1 MRPSHQHRT
10 SVRPSAAGLTL
21 GVFLVLAMLLPTR
34 GNACEFTELEKACF
48 SLSQSDASDGTT
60 ARLSAVLR
68 IAPEW
73 HTNSHTPTFD
83 YLIPTTLVFE
93 LPEGWGP
100 ANNTYP
106 DGQMVRFAFVEQPI
120 SVYTGETT
128 IDVAIPTTGMDP
140 NQNYVIRAALR
151 YQACDDT
158 RCLPPVTTHEEI
170 SLAVPG
176 GTTSSTS
183 LPASAS
189 SPVSSRTPLLP
200 MLALAVLGGLILNIM
215 PCVLPV
221 LSLKLLSLA
230 GKAGARRGEVV
241 TGAVATTAGILF
253 SFWALALAA
262 VAARTTGLVV
272 GWGVQFQ
279 EPGFVAFL
287 AVVVVLFCLNLWGVF
302 EINLP
307 QRLAGIA
314 TRAPHEGITGHFAT
328 GLFATL
334 MATPCTAPALGTA
347 VSFALSQDAV
357 TVFAMFSAVGI
368 GMALPYLVLAV
379 LPQSTRWLPRPGEWM
394 LTLRV
399 ILGFLLAASAVWL
412 LYVLSAQISAERLVV
427 FQLVLLMMA
436 LLLWSCSR
444 FRRTA
449 LRRAGGLGALATMVL
464 AIGLVTQ
471 AQPPANAGATL
482 SHGLIPWVPFDREN
496 AEQLA
501 RDGRLVFV
509 DVTADWCLTCKA
521 NEGFVL
527 ETERIAGA
535 FDRLRVVPMKADWT
549 NPDASIAQFLMD
561 HGRPGI
567 PFYVLYGPGTKPHV
581 FGELLTKQAVLDAL
595 ERAQQAIAR
604 AGGGT
609 AGTPRSSA
617 LVDDLAVQ
625 DR

>member
-1 MRPSHQHRT
+1 
-10 SVRPSAAGLTL
+10 
-21 GVFLVLAMLLPTR
+21 
-34 GNACEFTELEKACF
+34 
-48 SLSQSDASDGTT
+48 
-60 ARLSAVLR
+60 
-68 IAPEW
+68 
-73 HTNSHTPTFD
+73 
-83 YLIPTTLVFE
+83 
-93 LPEGWGP
+93 
-100 ANNTYP
+100 
-106 DGQMVRFAFVEQPI
+106 
-120 SVYTGETT
+120 
-128 IDVAIPTTGMDP
+128 
-140 NQNYVIRAALR
+140 
-151 YQACDDT
+151 
-158 RCLPPVTTHEEI
+158 
-170 SLAVPG
+170 
-176 GTTSSTS
+176 
-183 LPASAS
+183 
-189 SPVSSRTPLLP
+189 
-200 MLALAVLGGLILNIM
+200 M

-262 VAARTTGLVV
+262 VAARATGLVV

-287 AVVVVLFCLNLWGVF
+287 TVVVVLFCLNLWGVF

-314 TRAPHEGITGHFAT
+314 SKAPHEGITGHFAT

-357 TVFAMFSAVGI
+357 TVFAMFSAVGV

-379 LPQSTRWLPRPGEWM
+379 LPRSTRWLPRPGQWM
-394 LTLRV
+394 VNLRV
-399 ILGFLLAASAVWL
+399 TLGFLLAASAVWL
-412 LYVLSAQISAERLVV
+412 LYVLSGQISAERLVV

-436 LLLWSCSR
+436 LLLWACHR
-444 FRRTA
+444 FKRTG
-449 LRRAGGLGALATMVL
+449 LRGASGLGALATMVL

-471 AQPPANAGATL
+471 AQPQANGRSQLADR
-482 SHGLIPWVPFDREN
+482 LIAWVPFDRQS

-501 RDGRLVFV
+501 RDGELVFV

-527 ETERIAGA
+527 ETEEIAGA
-535 FDRLRVVPMKADWT
+535 FERLRVVPMKADWT

-561 HGRPGI
+561 HGRTGI
-567 PFYVLYGPGTKPHV
+567 PFYLLYGPGAEPHV
-581 FGELLTKQAVLDAL
+581 FGELLTKRAVLDAL
-595 ERAQQAIAR
+595 ERAQR
-604 AGGGT
+604 ATAVRDGGVPELAVG
-609 AGTPRSSA
+609 SA
-617 LVDDLAVQ
+617 LVDDFAVQ